1 MKNTKLSFALL
12 FKWLF
17 RAILLILFI
26 YYSVIR
32 PGNNANYISNILL
45 ILLTSFVPDI
55 ALNVFK
61 VKMSNSADFLLQ
73 FFIFLALFLG
83 RMYNMYSILPWWDL
97 FLHFASGALLG
108 FLSLAILKP
117 LIGKNNLKILPPLF
131 VGIYI
136 LLFTI
141 AGAALWEFWEFT
153 GDQLLGLDS
162 QLNSLIDT
170 MTDMIMGSLSG
181 ALISIMGFLHIKNG
195 SFKFLDEFINAFTKI
210 SKGK

>member
-1 MKNTKLSFALL
+1 MKNPELSFALL

-26 YYSVIR
+26 YYSVI
-32 PGNNANYISNILL
+32 GSVNNANYISNILL
-45 ILLTSFVPDI
+45 ILLASFVPDI

-61 VKMSNSADFLLQ
+61 VKMSNSVDFLLQ

-97 FLHFASGALLG
+97 FLHFASGVLLG
-108 FLSLAILKP
+108 FLSLAILKL
-117 LIGKNNLKILPPLF
+117 LIGKNNIKILPPLF

-141 AGAALWEFWEFT
+141 AGAALWEFWEFA
-153 GDQLLGLDS
+153 GDQLFGLDS

-181 ALISIMGFLHIKNG
+181 TLISIMGFLHIKNG

-210 SKGK
+210 DKGK